1 MMYRCRHRESKPT
14 DVCPS
19 IAFSAQD
26 ASREISDFETAARRL
41 PVRPRSNR
49 LAYLFF
55 LAARNH
61 HEPMGVEDVANAVM
75 IGATCDSNSRRA
87 PYREHQLSWYPER
100 VDAVRRRLDYV
111 PADQHTLAGLA
122 RSVGMSPFHFAR
134 VFRELTGVPPHAY
147 LCRARLRH
155 AAHSLREGTSV
166 RFCWPGV
173 SVFRAFDHTQT
184 MRQCDHPGSSGS
196 AETEQGSAEPARVGR
211 SAGEES
217 LWLCCHGITMV
228 QTANSRSRLN
238 PASLA
243 QSHSDGAAL
252 WRVLGEP

>member
-1 MMYRCRHRESKPT
+1 
-14 DVCPS
+14 
-19 IAFSAQD
+19 
-26 ASREISDFETAARRL
+26 
-41 PVRPRSNR
+41 
-49 LAYLFF
+49 AYLFF

-61 HEPMGVEDVANAVM
+61 HEPMGVEDVANAAM

-147 LCRARLRH
+147 LCRARLWH

-166 RFCWPGV
+166 TEACFNSGFQNLSHFSRQFHYHFGV
-173 SVFRAFDHTQT
+173 KPSCR
-184 MRQCDHPGSSGS
+184 SSKLL
-196 AETEQGSAEPARVGR
+196 V
-211 SAGEES
+211 
-217 LWLCCHGITMV
+217 
-228 QTANSRSRLN
+228 
-238 PASLA
+238 
-243 QSHSDGAAL
+243 DGK
-252 WRVLGEP
+252 V